1 MSNSHQ
7 NEDQQAQ
14 LFAREFNSLFEN
26 VETVIVGKSETV
38 RLALMCLFAEGHLLL
53 EDRPG
58 SGKTVL
64 AKTIASSIEGL
75 FARVQFT
82 PDLLPADITGGSI
95 YNQGSGSFEFRPGP
109 VFANLVLGDEIN
121 RGSPKTQSALLEV
134 MEERQ
139 VTVDGKT
146 YAVPRPFMVVATQ
159 NPIEFAGTYPL
170 PEAQLDRFLM
180 QLSLGYLDASD
191 EVDVLK
197 RHGSDTE
204 PVAVSAVTSSNTVR
218 TMISLAERI
227 HVESAIQRYIVAI
240 SQSTRDFSEVRL
252 GASTRASLAV
262 QRAARVHAAAK
273 GRAYVSADD
282 VKAIAGPV
290 LAHRIR
296 LNPDAANRGTV
307 GSDIVQRVL
316 REIDPPATR
325 Y

>member
-1 MSNSHQ
+1 M
-7 NEDQQAQ
+7 
-14 LFAREFNSLFEN
+14 
-26 VETVIVGKSETV
+26 
-38 RLALMCLFAEGHLLL
+38 
-53 EDRPG
+53 
-58 SGKTVL
+58 
-64 AKTIASSIEGL
+64 
-75 FARVQFT
+75 QFT